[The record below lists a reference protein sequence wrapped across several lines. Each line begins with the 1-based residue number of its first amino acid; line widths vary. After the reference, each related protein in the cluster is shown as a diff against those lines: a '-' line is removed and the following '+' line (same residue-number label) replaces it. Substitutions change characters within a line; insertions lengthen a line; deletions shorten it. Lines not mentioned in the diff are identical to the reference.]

1 MPKANMRHLV
11 TVAAIAASGALA
23 HCGSGREQPAAG
35 DRWWSHIEYL
45 ASDELAGRQ
54 TGSEGHHKAAVYVA
68 DQFRSLGLQEAGTN
82 GYFQPVEFE
91 TRRLIEDESSLEFVR
106 EQEEHDTIW
115 EGASDIT
122 AAMSLLQ
129 PVTSDPLSVLI
140 GVRNAEALIAT
151 HV

>member
-1 MPKANMRHLV
+1 MGSELV
-11 TVAAIAASGALA
+11 NIVSGAQDTA
-23 HCGSGREQPAAG
+23 DGK
-35 DRWWSHIEYL
+35 DI
-45 ASDELAGRQ
+45 
-54 TGSEGHHKAAVYVA
+54 TAVMGKVA
-68 DQFRSLGLQEAGTN
+68 
-82 GYFQPVEFE
+82 V
-91 TRRLIEDESSLEFVR
+91 SLEFVR